1 VRIASCDALFAVEI
15 GKQHMHSPECL
26 RRPSAQG
33 HESQINKGVVSMR
46 MTEARGMRHFA
57 PWVGGCALLLIWYPG
72 DPAHANETELRKAC
86 TSLSSLSA
94 PGFKV
99 EAADWVGATRLP
111 AGPAGA
117 SIEVPDHCLFRV
129 MIDPR
134 PSGLDDM
141 SYGTGIELRL
151 PANWNHRLLFQ
162 GGGGLNGVLN
172 PAVGPVAGFP
182 SALSRGFAVVST
194 DSGHRGKNAI
204 DSRFGVDQQAKLD
217 FAYQAVARTTLQAK
231 SLTARVYGKK
241 PDYSY
246 YMGCSTGGREA
257 MLAAQRLPLEFDGVV
272 AGNPS
277 YNLTRV
283 AIHQIWSLQTV
294 TRIAPKDASGKP
306 ELSRAFTDEQLKGIS
321 QAVLRQCDAL
331 DGLRDGM
338 INDFQACRFTPKSMV
353 CDAAGAPTAGECLTA
368 AQADALEKIF
378 GGARNSRGE
387 PLYGTFPFD
396 TGIAAPAWRGMHL
409 GSGGTPPANATLGRD
424 TLRHFAMT
432 PPAPELDPLRF
443 DFDRDVTHT
452 SETAA
457 INDAVGTLHTSFAGH
472 GGKMIVYHGLSDQAM
487 ATGVL
492 TDWYEHLTPR
502 DAGGP
507 QAWARLFLIPGM
519 THCAGGQS
527 TDQFDMLA
535 AIQAWVEQGRAP
547 DRIVASGKAF
557 SAVTR
562 PLCPFPKVAR
572 YDGGPASD
580 EHSFS
585 CR

>member
-1 VRIASCDALFAVEI
+1 
-15 GKQHMHSPECL
+15 
-26 RRPSAQG
+26 
-33 HESQINKGVVSMR
+33 MR
-46 MTEARGMRHFA
+46 TLNDRTPQRARG
-57 PWVGGCALLLIWYPG
+57 WIGTGALLCLALGPV
-72 DPAHANETELRKAC
+72 AHADDSPDLRTAC
-86 TSLSSLSA
+86 SSLASLSA

-99 EAADWVGATRLP
+99 DAAEWVAATRVP

-117 SIEVPDHCLFRV
+117 TVEVPDHCLFRV
-129 MIDPR
+129 MLDAR
-134 PSGLDDM
+134 PSTLEDM
-141 SYGTGIELRL
+141 SYGIGIELRL
-151 PANWNHRLLFQ
+151 PANWNHRFFFQ
-162 GGGGLNGVLN
+162 GGGGLNGVLL
-172 PAVGPVAGFP
+172 PAVGAVGSFP

-194 DSGHRGKNAI
+194 DSGHRGKSAI

-217 FAYQAVARTTLQAK
+217 FAYQAVARTTQQAK
-231 SLTARVYGKK
+231 ALVTRFYGKK

-283 AIHQIWSLQTV
+283 AVNQVWSLQTV

-306 ELSRAFTDEQLKGIS
+306 DLSRAFTDEQLKAVS
-321 QAVLRQCDAL
+321 EAVLKQCDAL

-338 INDFQACRFTPKSMV
+338 VNDFQACHFEPKSVV
-353 CDAAGAPTAGECLTA
+353 CGTSGAPAAGQCLTT
-368 AQADALEKIF
+368 AQAGALKAIF

-387 PLYGTFPFD
+387 QLYGTFPFD
-396 TGIAAPAWRGMHL
+396 TGIASTAWRGMHL
-409 GSGGTPPANATLGRD
+409 GNGGNPPANATLGRD
-424 TLRHFAMT
+424 TLRNFAMT

-443 DFDRDVTHT
+443 DFDRDLARTA
-452 SETAA
+452 ETAA
-457 INDAVGTLHTSFAGH
+457 INDAVGTLHTSFAAH

-502 DAGGP
+502 DANGP
-507 QAWARLFLIPGM
+507 QTWARLFLIPGM
-519 THCAGGQS
+519 THCGGGQS

-535 AIQAWVEQGRAP
+535 AIQEWVEKARAP

-557 SAVTR
+557 PGVTR

-572 YDGGPASD
+572 FDNGAAND